1 MADTKKPMST
11 PRKICWVLLIILMLI
26 LSVLVIYNAVVTS
39 QSSDKYPI
47 VDTRVYQSESL
58 KAGLFQKLPLLF
70 SITDDQSYD
79 LSCSQNNISSELKA
93 RLFPEDNYSESPE
106 KFTVQ
111 TALYTISDDN
121 TYKFLVYLASDNKEI
136 TLQAVYSDTQLV
148 DLISLD

>member
-11 PRKICWVLLIILMLI
+11 PRKICWVLLIILVLI

-58 KAGLFQKLPLLF
+58 KAGLVQKLPLLF
-70 SITDDQSYD
+70 SITDAQSYD
-79 LSCSQNNISSELKA
+79 LACSQNNISSELKA
-93 RLFPEDNYSESPE
+93 RLFPEDNYSESSE

>member
-58 KAGLFQKLPLLF
+58 KAGLVQKLPLLF